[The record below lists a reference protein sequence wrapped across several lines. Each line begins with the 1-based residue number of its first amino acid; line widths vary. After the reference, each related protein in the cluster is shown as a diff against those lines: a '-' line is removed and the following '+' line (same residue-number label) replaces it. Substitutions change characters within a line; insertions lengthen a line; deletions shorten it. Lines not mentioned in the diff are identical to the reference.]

1 MVLVERSTLQT
12 HQFTIM
18 IGNVARQRFQAF
30 YTNQNPERF
39 IRDTLFLSVNSIPV
53 NSLNYEKCL
62 SETLTSDQIVTHN
75 YPSKFAV
82 EREYGFVD
90 PQYTHSRVPVAK
102 IYNLD
107 DLHDCKYISGNPSG
121 ANASQSDFG
130 NPSGA
135 NQDLTHIY
143 YFSNKCSQ

>member
-1 MVLVERSTLQT
+1 MEVNSAVPSCENTLTLTYNSDSDALIILQYDRYIYSRSWDRVATETEFLRHLAELSHNSYYEGVPLVLVERSTLQT

-82 EREYGFVD
+82 
-90 PQYTHSRVPVAK
+90 
-102 IYNLD
+102 
-107 DLHDCKYISGNPSG
+107 
-121 ANASQSDFG
+121 
-130 NPSGA
+130 
-135 NQDLTHIY
+135 
-143 YFSNKCSQ
+143 